1 MSLPGLN
8 NLLNNHRLTHQCGAH
23 TRKNNDVKQRSQ
35 LFGYWPAS
43 QPNAAAPNFPVPGA
57 PAPSYSM
64 PALRS
69 RLRPFAACRSACG
82 DGVRNRRDGITALSS
97 LYMMSWRGVELSDLS
112 WIGFTAIGG
121 LVIWQLWQGAR
132 WAHILVIVDCALYL
146 TLNLTGL
153 LLLPVLSQAGVPV
166 LEVVGL
172 AGAYHY
178 GDPNVFFVLLIG
190 RTALDVVL
198 HIAIIILLAQPQV
211 LQYFKAHEDLRSMG
225 VK

>member
-1 MSLPGLN
+1 MFN
-8 NLLNNHRLTHQCGAH
+8 NAPNSSATGP
-23 TRKNNDVKQRSQ
+23 T
-35 LFGYWPAS
+35 S
-43 QPNAAAPNFPVPGA
+43 QPNTAAPNFPASNFSVPGA

-64 PALRS
+64 PGSYGLIYVPSQPVALR
-69 RLRPFAACRSACG
+69 AAMGCAIAVMVLS
-82 DGVRNRRDGITALSS
+82 ALSS
-97 LYMMSWRGVELSDLS
+97 LYVMAWRGVEVAGLS

-146 TLNLTGL
+146 VLNLLGL
-153 LLLPVLSQAGVPV
+153 LLLPLLRQIGVPV
-166 LEVVGL
+166 LEVIGL

-178 GDPNVFFVLLIG
+178 GDPNVFFVLALG

-211 LQYFKAHEDLRSMG
+211 LQYFKAHADLRSMS

>member
-1 MSLPGLN
+1 MFN
-8 NLLNNHRLTHQCGAH
+8 NAPNSSATGP
-23 TRKNNDVKQRSQ
+23 T
-35 LFGYWPAS
+35 S
-43 QPNAAAPNFPVPGA
+43 QPNTAAPNFPASNFSVPGA
-57 PAPSYSM
+57 PALSYSM
-64 PALRS
+64 PGSYGLIYVPSQPVALR
-69 RLRPFAACRSACG
+69 AAMGCAIAVMVLS
-82 DGVRNRRDGITALSS
+82 ALSS
-97 LYMMSWRGVELSDLS
+97 LYVMAWRGVEVAGLS

-146 TLNLTGL
+146 VLNLLGL
-153 LLLPVLSQAGVPV
+153 LLLPLLRQIGVPV
-166 LEVVGL
+166 LEVIGL

-178 GDPNVFFVLLIG
+178 GDPNVFFVLALG

-211 LQYFKAHEDLRSMG
+211 LQYFKAHADLRSIS